1 MNNTFEGF
9 LVSRF
14 AIAVASCAGPKP
26 MQSKS
31 YIAVDD
37 VVGKFGMGSSC
48 RVVCSVDVMSRQLSQ
63 ASKNGYLHT
72 MLVRYTPA
80 CVRRVGR
87 TESFDRKIAV
97 V

>member
-1 MNNTFEGF
+1 MKSTFEGF

-31 YIAVDD
+31 YIAVED
-37 VVGKFGMGSSC
+37 VVGKSETGFSC
-48 RVVCSVDVMSRQLSQ
+48 LAICSVEVISKQLSQ
-63 ASKNGYLHT
+63 TSRGGYLQT
-72 MLVRYTPA
+72 ILVRYTSER
-80 CVRRVGR
+80 VRRFVR
-87 TESFDRKIAV
+87 TESFDREIAV

>member
-1 MNNTFEGF
+1 MKSTLEGF
-9 LVSRF
+9 LVSRL

-31 YIAVDD
+31 YIVVDD

-48 RVVCSVDVMSRQLSQ
+48 RVICSVEVMSRQLSQ
-63 ASKNGYLHT
+63 ASKDGYLHT
-72 MLVRYTPA
+72 ILVRYTPER
-80 CVRRVGR
+80 VRRLGR
-87 TESFDRKIAV
+87 TESFDREIAV